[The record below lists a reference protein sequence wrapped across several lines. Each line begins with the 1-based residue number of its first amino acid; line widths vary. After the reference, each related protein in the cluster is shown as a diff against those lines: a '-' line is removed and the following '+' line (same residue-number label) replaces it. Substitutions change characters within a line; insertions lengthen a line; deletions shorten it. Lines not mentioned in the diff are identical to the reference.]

1 MQQKVVSK
9 IKTYLFINFSN
20 FIVTSGWATS
30 RRKRQSP
37 VDPFQDTCVAL
48 SAVLSTCPSDCNEDD
63 PYRTIDGCCNNLNSK
78 DLGSTNNAFAR
89 FLPPVYDD
97 NVDMPRGG
105 LSSSSLPSARDV
117 SNAVHKTRQ
126 IVGNKDASLMVM
138 QFGQFLDHDITLTP
152 EPGTPE
158 ISLEINS

>member
-1 MQQKVVSK
+1 MVRK
-9 IKTYLFINFSN
+9 IKTYYFCNFSN
-20 FIVTSGWATS
+20 FIVTSGWSTS

-37 VDPFQDTCVAL
+37 LEPFQDKCMDL
-48 SAVLSTCPSDCNEDD
+48 SAVLSTCLSECNEDD

-78 DLGSTNNAFAR
+78 DFGSTHNAFAR
-89 FLPPVYDD
+89 FLPPVYYDNDD
-97 NVDMPRGG
+97 KPRGG

-152 EPGTPE
+152 EPGTPDFGV
-158 ISLEINS
+158 EINS